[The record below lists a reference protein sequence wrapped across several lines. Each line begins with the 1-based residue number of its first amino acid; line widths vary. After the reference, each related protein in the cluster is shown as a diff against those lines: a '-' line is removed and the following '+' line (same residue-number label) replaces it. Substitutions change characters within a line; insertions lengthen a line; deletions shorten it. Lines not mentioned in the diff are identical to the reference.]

1 MITILD
7 VISRTPE
14 KINEI
19 IINRKNIFD
28 NFHKYIKEKE
38 INEIVLVGSGSSY
51 STIMSTML
59 FIDSVSGIQT
69 FAMLPN
75 LFINKNNYNKNSLYV
90 FVSQTGTSTLTNEA
104 AKKLTNLG
112 YNTVALTGDLNSP
125 ISKNCNCSI
134 EIALGYEEYSYATLG
149 FTCTMITE
157 ILFGLELGLLKNNIN
172 QEQYDEYINEL
183 ILTSESNN
191 NTKNKTLVW
200 FENNKNQLLKAD
212 NYILFG
218 GSSLFG
224 IATEGALKIMEITK
238 KFISIGFEMD
248 DGLHGPNYCFDN
260 RTIVLALNDGKD
272 NDKAISLMNLMK
284 KEYESGY
291 MIGVNPM
298 DEDDLSL
305 DLKTKHFTNIE
316 IISFVQTLAYKLAE
330 EMNVDMFMRNDPRLQ
345 KTKGKG
351 YFDMHNNGNKPIK

>member
-14 KINEI
+14 KIEQ
-19 IINRKNIFD
+19 IINNCEKIF
-28 NFHKYIKEKE
+28 NSFNNYIKDKE
-38 INEIVLVGSGSSY
+38 INEIVLIGSGSSY

-69 FAMLPN
+69 YTMLPN
-75 LFINKNNYNKNSLYV
+75 VFINKDNYNKNALYV

-104 AKKLTNLG
+104 ATKLTKLG
-112 YNTVALTGDLNSP
+112 YNTLALTGDLNSP
-125 ISKNCNCSI
+125 ISNNCACSV

-149 FTCTMITE
+149 FTCSMVTE
-157 ILFGLELGLLKNNIN
+157 ILLGLQIGLKKNYIN
-172 QEQYDEYINEL
+172 QSQYDEYINEL
-183 ILTSESNN
+183 KLTSLSNKQ
-191 NTKNKTLVW
+191 TKDKTLTW
-200 FENNKNQLLKAD
+200 FENNKEKLLNVE

-248 DGLHGPNYCFDN
+248 DGLHGPNYCFDD
-260 RTIVLALNDGKD
+260 RTVVLALNDGKD

-284 KEYESGY
+284 KEYNSGF

-298 DEDDLSL
+298 DENDLFL

-330 EMNVDMFMRNDPRLQ
+330 EMKVDMFMRNDPRLQ

-351 YFDMHNNGNKPIK
+351 YFDMHNSGNKPIK